1 MTPLFTLFALLG
13 FAANS
18 ILCRLALG
26 SGSVDAA
33 TFTLIRLASGAL
45 ALLALH
51 AVVNRRRAED
61 SRDAPPSSANAP
73 PSTRDR
79 WISAALL
86 FLDAGPF
93 SFAYISLGVA
103 TGALILF
110 PSAQLT
116 LLVGAILAG
125 EKLHWLE
132 AVGIALALAGFI
144 YLVSPGLHAP
154 SPVGSALMA
163 VAGIAWGIYSLR
175 GRGSK
180 DPIGATTTNFVL
192 SVPFA
197 LLIGAVALATH
208 KAHVSGNGVLLAIA
222 SGAVASG
229 LGYVSWYAALRHL
242 SAIRA
247 GAVQFTVPII
257 AALGG
262 FILLSEKLTIR
273 LLVSAPP
280 ILLGVALAI
289 AARLKAVGRAPTSR
303 AALEPP
309 LGTS

>member
-1 MTPLFTLFALLG
+1 VTALFTIFALLG

-33 TFTLIRLASGAL
+33 TFTLIRLASGAA
-45 ALLALH
+45 ALIVLQRITGRAQSGALGSG
-51 AVVNRRRAED
+51 R
-61 SRDAPPSSANAP
+61 SAPFPRPTS
-73 PSTRDR
+73 RDR

-86 FLDAGPF
+86 FLYAGPF
-93 SFAYISLGVA
+93 SYAYLSLGVA

-110 PSAQLT
+110 PSAQFT

-125 EKLHWLE
+125 EKLHALE
-132 AVGIALALAGFI
+132 AVGIAIALAGFI
-144 YLVSPGLHAP
+144 DLISPGLHAP
-154 SPVGSALMA
+154 SPVGTALMA
-163 VAGIAWGIYSLR
+163 IAGIAWGLYSLR

-180 DPIGATTTNFVL
+180 DPIAATTSNFVL

-197 LLIGAVALATH
+197 LLVGAIAVTAH
-208 KAHVSGNGVLLAIA
+208 HAHVDARGVWLAIA
-222 SGAVASG
+222 SGAIASG

-247 GAVQFTVPII
+247 AALQVTVPII

-262 FILLSEKLTIR
+262 FLLLSERLTTR

-280 ILLGVALAI
+280 ILIGVALAI
-289 AARLKAVGRAPTSR
+289 GARLRSATPRTTPAAQPPPRTS
-303 AALEPP
+303 
-309 LGTS
+309 